1 MMPEVIDLV
10 SSTPPQPPDS
20 VRRQSNANP
29 APPPPPSTV
38 LPPSSQNFLSSDFDP
53 AVFNYDDIEVEK
65 PPNKR
70 IRLTPEIEEISSSK
84 GKDLTSPPTA
94 GNSSLYNIFSDDDPA
109 LLPPSKQKD
118 AVSSTRTYSWDGE
131 KSDPIVFTSSA
142 PEPTRSRT
150 TQNVATSRTA
160 AKATITIDDDDVI
173 EEFTDPIQS
182 FDDLLRVEPPRLSRG
197 LSDRTASLLA
207 SLGDRITKGGESN
220 DSRESKGSKKI
231 TQPVSDDDVSEPD
244 IAPAPKKQRKTGK
257 ATAVDKEAKEA
268 KARERAAAKAE
279 RERIR
284 EEEKAKKQKLK
295 EEKAKEKQLAADIA
309 QVNKLKVDKTV
320 STPDMI
326 VDLSSSLEDS
336 SVGNQVNEFMKRLNV
351 EYHYFTSSIPGM
363 VKWRRKVVAKFN
375 EELGYWEPCPHYI
388 GNEQHVLCLLTAQ
401 EFVDMVIAEADSDNT
416 LQVHVSRIKSAY
428 PDCRPIYMIEGL
440 TAWMR
445 KNQNARNRAYQAEVL
460 RDFPGSNPQPP
471 SGTQSRRKARKPETT
486 PPVDD
491 DLIED
496 ALLELQVTHSCLI
509 QHTAAPAESAE
520 WIKTFT
526 EHISTIPYRRERMD
540 VNDAGFCM
548 DVGQV
553 KSGEDKSDTFI
564 KMLQEVTRVTA
575 PIAYGIATKY
585 PSVVDLVQGMRVHG
599 PTMLEDVKV
608 CYFPFIS
615 SISDTKV
622 YDAYTN
628 GPSAST
634 QKSANKN
641 GALTESRIGPA
652 VSRRLY
658 KVFMGRDPAST
669 DI

>member
-1 MMPEVIDLV
+1 MPEVIDLV

-20 VRRQSNANP
+20 VQKQSHP
-29 APPPPPSTV
+29 KPPPPPAAI
-38 LPPSSQNFLSSDFDP
+38 LPPSSQNFLSSDFDL
-53 AVFNYDDIEVEK
+53 AVFNYDDIETQK

-70 IRLTPEIEEISSSK
+70 LRLTPEIEEISPAK
-84 GKDLTSPPTA
+84 GKDQTSPPA
-94 GNSSLYNIFSDDDPA
+94 GNSSLYNIFSDDDAA
-109 LLPPSKQKD
+109 LLPPTKHNGAGPSAK
-118 AVSSTRTYSWDGE
+118 TYIWDGE

-142 PEPTRSRT
+142 PQPTRSGTKKGT
-150 TQNVATSRTA
+150 TAVSKAA
-160 AKATITIDDDDVI
+160 AKTTITIDDDDVI
-173 EEFTDPIQS
+173 EEFTDPFQLS
-182 FDDLLRVEPPRLSRG
+182 DDLLHMEPPRLSRG

-207 SLGDRITKGGESN
+207 SLGDRSSKAGEGKG
-220 DSRESKGSKKI
+220 SRESKCNKKKEG
-231 TQPVSDDDVSEPD
+231 TVSDDDLSEVD
-244 IAPAPKKQRKTGK
+244 VAPAPKKQRKTGK
-257 ATAVDKEAKEA
+257 TTAADKEAKEA

-279 RERIR
+279 RERLR

-309 QVNKLKVDKTV
+309 QANKLKVDKGI
-320 STPDMI
+320 STPEMI

-336 SVGNQVNEFMKRLNV
+336 SVGNQVKEFMKRLNV
-351 EYHYFTSSIPGM
+351 ECHYFTSSIPGM
-363 VKWRRKVVAKFN
+363 VKWRRKVTAKFN

-388 GNEQHVLCLLTAQ
+388 GKEQHVLCLLPAQ
-401 EFVDMVIAEADSDNT
+401 EFVDMVIAQADSDNT
-416 LQVHVSRIKSAY
+416 LQLHVSSIKNAY
-428 PDCRPIYMIEGL
+428 PDCKPIYMIEGL

-445 KNQNARNRAYQAEVL
+445 KNQNARNRAFQAEVL
-460 RDFPGSNPQPP
+460 RDFPESNAQPP

-496 ALLELQVTHSCLI
+496 ALLELQVTYSCLI
-509 QHTAAPAESAE
+509 QHTAAAAESAE
-520 WIKTFT
+520 WIKNFT
-526 EHISTIPYRRERMD
+526 EHISTVPYRRERMD

-575 PIAYGIATKY
+575 PMAYGIATKY

-599 PTMLEDVKV
+599 PTMLEDVK
-608 CYFPFIS
+608 
-615 SISDTKV
+615 
-622 YDAYTN
+622 
-628 GPSAST
+628 
-634 QKSANKN
+634 KSANKN